1 MHPSIPDGSWRVN
14 ANDPTALTRLLDLP
28 DLAVTGLEYDDTQDT
43 LHVFCKLQ
51 TTTAVCPTC
60 GQSQSQIHQYSKRAL
75 RDLPWSGKPCLLEVT
90 TRRFYCVACQCPFRE
105 ELDWL
110 PRNSRLTARYR
121 QFVFAQCRRTTLQA
135 VAQQERL
142 GYKTVERLYYAL
154 AQQQNESAPATPVR
168 RLGIDEFALKKG
180 HEQFALALSDLE
192 AGRILAV
199 LPDRKKETL
208 AAHLASWTQ
217 EQRDAIEDAAM
228 DLWEPYAQAVTA
240 CLPKAR
246 IVADRFH
253 VMKNLTDVVTTA
265 RRDIQRKVPQ
275 AARQTFKGCRWLLVR
290 NAVDLCEADRDKLQQ
305 MFALSPDL
313 QRLHRLKE
321 DFRAIFETACDK
333 EQAAARLLDWVV
345 TVEQS
350 GLTKLAKFVGTLRH
364 RWEHILNYFPNRL
377 TSGKVEGLNTKVKVI
392 KRCAY
397 GFRNFEHFA
406 LRILTECDGAR

>member
-121 QFVFAQCRRTTLQA
+121 QFVFAQCRRTPLQA

-154 AQQQNESAPATPVR
+154 AQQQNESAPAAPVR

-208 AAHLASWTQ
+208 ATHLASWTQ
-217 EQRDAIEDAAM
+217 EQRDASGVVDAGA
-228 DLWEPYAQAVTA
+228 
-240 CLPKAR
+240 
-246 IVADRFH
+246 
-253 VMKNLTDVVTTA
+253 A
-265 RRDIQRKVPQ
+265 RRIWRRGRRSSATPSKTPL
-275 AARQTFKGCRWLLVR
+275 W
-290 NAVDLCEADRDKLQQ
+290 
-305 MFALSPDL
+305 
-313 QRLHRLKE
+313 
-321 DFRAIFETACDK
+321 I
-333 EQAAARLLDWVV
+333 
-345 TVEQS
+345 
-350 GLTKLAKFVGTLRH
+350 
-364 RWEHILNYFPNRL
+364 
-377 TSGKVEGLNTKVKVI
+377 
-392 KRCAY
+392 Y
-397 GFRNFEHFA
+397 GNPTR
-406 LRILTECDGAR
+406 RP